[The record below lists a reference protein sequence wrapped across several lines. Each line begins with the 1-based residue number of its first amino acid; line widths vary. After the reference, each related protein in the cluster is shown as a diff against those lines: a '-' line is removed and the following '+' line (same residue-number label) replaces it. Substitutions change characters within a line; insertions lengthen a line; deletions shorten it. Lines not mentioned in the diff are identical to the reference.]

1 MIGETRKKLR
11 VAMLITSL
19 AGGGA
24 EKAVSMLLQG
34 FNPERYELHL
44 IVNWKE
50 GPYMSLLPSYVQV
63 SEMNAPRLRSAWKA
77 YIRVLRQV
85 RPDVV
90 ISHMWENNVLNVVGR
105 RLSGLRFATVLCEHS
120 SISRHRGKGV
130 NMMRRWC
137 YKRADAVVG
146 CSHMMGEELK
156 YILQVPRSLVH
167 VIYNAVLN
175 DSFYRRANENYE
187 HHWLQQGLVEARTRN
202 VSEIIEDAANTDG
215 NQEVEATRIPVL
227 LGLGRLSPEKRYDL
241 LIEAVYLLHQ
251 RGYKVRALIIGEGAE
266 RERLT
271 KLIADRDVRSWV
283 ELPGYASNPL
293 PILRQADI
301 YVQSSDVEGLPT
313 ALIEAVALGTSIV
326 ATRTAT
332 GTEEVL
338 EGIHSALLVPCGDVE
353 GMADA
358 LEKHLVKL
366 TAQRQHEEVPSVW
379 SQQYA
384 GNFIEPESS
393 REIAVSHADS
403 IDTQFQR
410 LNKFTLSYVVEQYE
424 ALICD
429 VLKKHGIE
437 ETPLPDNFSPTEA
450 ISQEDGTVRKGVSR

>member
-1 MIGETRKKLR
+1 MIGETRKKPR

-44 IVNWKE
+44 IVNRKE
-50 GPYMSLLPSYVQV
+50 GPYLSLLPSYVHV

-77 YIRVLRQV
+77 YIRTLRQV
-85 RPDVV
+85 RPDIV

-105 RLSGLRFATVLCEHS
+105 RLSGLRFGTVLCEHS

-156 YILQVPRSLVH
+156 DILKVPRSLVH

-175 DSFYRRANENYE
+175 ESFYRRANESVE
-187 HHWLQQGLVEARTRN
+187 HHWLQQGMVKGRTSRD
-202 VSEIIEDAANTDG
+202 SEVLEDTADQAG
-215 NQEVEATRIPVL
+215 HLGGLASKIPVL

-251 RGYKVRALIIGEGAE
+251 RGHKVRALIIGEGAE

-271 KLIADRDVRSWV
+271 QLIGDRGLESWV

-293 PILRQADI
+293 PILRLADI
-301 YVQSSDVEGLPT
+301 YVQCSDVEGLPT

-353 GMADA
+353 AMVDA
-358 LEKHLVKL
+358 LE
-366 TAQRQHEEVPSVW
+366 AQLEQLDVQQQDNEVPNVPIHSGIGDYTE
-379 SQQYA
+379 S
-384 GNFIEPESS
+384 ESS
-393 REIAVSHADS
+393 REIAVSYTDS
-403 IDTQFQR
+403 MDTQFQR

-424 ALICD
+424 ALIRD
-429 VLKKHGIE
+429 VLQKHGIE
-437 ETPLPDNFSPTEA
+437 ETPLPNNFSPTEA
-450 ISQEDGTVRKGVSR
+450 ITKEGGTVRRGVSR